1 MILLFNI
8 TYTSVVLVMFG
19 ASLYLTWEYIKEI
32 IKDYDYD

>member
-8 TYTSVVLVMFG
+8 TYTSVVLVLFG
-19 ASLYLTWEYIKEI
+19 AALYLTWEYIKEI